1 MESEGI
7 AMGFDEAKTT
17 EAAAIFIK
25 HAGGKMSYMGL
36 LKFLYVADRLS
47 LSRRGRP
54 ITGDEYFAM
63 QFGPVLSRT
72 KDLILDRAYPPSDG
86 VWEKAIERDGQWDVK
101 LTSDPGSDSLSD
113 AEEKI
118 IEKVASDFARY
129 AHDKF
134 GFAKHLHDHFPEVEE
149 VEPRGRKPLPLDR
162 VLAGNKNS
170 EQVDAQMLAELT
182 EKDDIE
188 AFFQAAEM
196 AKHG

>member
-1 MESEGI
+1 
-7 AMGFDEAKTT
+7 MGFDEAKTT

-25 HAGGKMSYMGL
+25 HAGGQMSYMGL
-36 LKFLYVADRLS
+36 LKFLYVADRVS
-47 LSRRGRP
+47 LSKRGRA
-54 ITGDEYFAM
+54 ITGDDYFAM

-72 KDLILDRAYPPSDG
+72 KDLILDKAYPPSEG
-86 VWEKAIERDGQWDVK
+86 LWESAIAREGQWDVK

-118 IEKVASDFARY
+118 IERVASVYARY
-129 AHDKF
+129 AQDQF
-134 GFAKHLHDHFPEVEE
+134 GFAKHLHDTFPEVEE
-149 VEPRGRKPLPLDR
+149 VEPRGRKPLPLEK

-182 EKDDIE
+182 EKNEIE

-196 AKHG
+196 AKRE